1 MSVDPRDSTGDVWAK
16 CLGQVVNGAFRLRRY
31 LGSSAHSVVFLA
43 ERDTAERSDVALKLV
58 PAIAERAESLLSDWR
73 VAAGLAQPHLISLL
87 GSGRCHLDRR
97 PYVYVVMEYA
107 DQTLAQL
114 LRHRALTDD
123 EAREML
129 LPTLNALVFLHERGL
144 VQGNLKPA
152 NILAVGEQLKVASDT
167 IRRADDAGA
176 GRRAGSVYDPPEARD
191 GSYSTAGDIWGL
203 GVSLFEAL
211 TRGAPTEP
219 QARGRAA
226 VLPADFS
233 PTFREV
239 VARCLSADPADRPK
253 ATEIEAW
260 ARGRSVP
267 PAVVPTLNV
276 AATAA
281 PITRTPPPRNAATP
295 RQVPPAADTPRPQ
308 TSHAVAART
317 GELRRALR
325 EASQRRSLIPLVL
338 GVVAVL
344 ALGGMGLR
352 ALTTH
357 RSPTTPVAQGTQDA
371 SPPTAGSAAP
381 QDAKGASPPALAAS
395 GSRAAIADAAAVP
408 AVVHEVIPD
417 VPRHARQTIHG
428 HVKVSV
434 RVIVDKEGTVVAA
447 LVDDPGPSRYF
458 ERLAREAARKWTFP
472 PADAEATRLK
482 LVRFEFS
489 RDGTKGHAVSLQ

>member
-1 MSVDPRDSTGDVWAK
+1 MSVDPRDVTGDVWAR
-16 CLGQVVNGAFRLRRY
+16 CLGQVVNGVFRLRRH
-31 LGSSAHSVVFLA
+31 LGGSAHSAVFLA
-43 ERDTAERSDVALKLV
+43 ERDTPEHSEVALKFVLAV
-58 PAIAERAESLLSDWR
+58 PERAESLLSDWR
-73 VAAGLAQPHLISLL
+73 AAGGLAHPHLISLL
-87 GSGRCHLDRR
+87 GTGRCHLDRR
-97 PYVYVVMEYA
+97 PCVYAVMEYA

-129 LPTLNALVFLHERGL
+129 LPTLDALVFLHNRGL
-144 VQGNLKPA
+144 VQGSLKPT
-152 NILAVGEQLKVASDT
+152 NILAVGEQLKLASDT
-167 IRRADDAGA
+167 IRRADVTGGA
-176 GRRAGSVYDPPEARD
+176 RRAGSIYDPPEARD
-191 GSYSTAGDIWGL
+191 GSYSAAGDIWGL
-203 GVSLFEAL
+203 GVSLLEAL
-211 TRGAPTEP
+211 TRSAPTEP
-219 QARGRAA
+219 HARGRAA
-226 VLPADFS
+226 SLPADFS

-239 VARCLSADPADRPK
+239 VARCLSANPADRPK

-260 ARGRSVP
+260 ARGHSAA

-281 PITRTPPPRNAATP
+281 PTTRTPPPGNAATTK
-295 RQVPPAADTPRPQ
+295 QVAPAADAPRQQP
-308 TSHAVAART
+308 SHVVAART
-317 GELRRALR
+317 DELRRAPQ
-325 EASQRRSLIPLVL
+325 EPSQRRSPVPLLL

-344 ALGGMGLR
+344 ALGAMGLR
-352 ALTTH
+352 ALSTH
-357 RSPTTPVAQGTQDA
+357 RSPTTPIAQSTQDA
-371 SPPTAGSAAP
+371 SSPAAGTAAP
-381 QDAKGASPPALAAS
+381 QDAKVASPPAPAAS
-395 GSRAAIADAAAVP
+395 TSRAAVADAAAVP

-434 RVIVDKEGTVVAA
+434 RVIVDKEGTVVAT

-472 PADAEATRLK
+472 PADTEAKRLK